1 MTLAQT
7 CTYAHTHT
15 KKKERHVLLHL
26 CTLLWQKFMEPDHT
40 QGSLENIAIPSILGC
55 MSSTY
60 RAWNHPKAAPSP
72 AYWAVCRRPTGPETT
87 PKPLHPQH
95 TGLYVVD
102 LQGLK
107 PPQSRSIPSI
117 LGCMS
122 PTYRAWNHPKAPQRL
137 QCFNKKNVNMRLCLK
152 KRHPLERPK
161 LRGIPCFLRHLVG
174 PLDFITPYWTQ
185 LWHPSFVGV
194 CVYIYICINIYI
206 YVLYGHLRGCG
217 SHNV

>member
-1 MTLAQT
+1 MYLRT
-7 CTYAHTHT
+7 HTHQ
-15 KKKERHVLLHL
+15 KKRKTRASALVHVALTEVHG
-26 CTLLWQKFMEPDHT
+26 TRPYPRVSRKH
-40 QGSLENIAIPSILGC
+40 S
-55 MSSTY
+55 
-60 RAWNHPKAAPSP
+60 HP
-72 AYWAVCRRPTGPETT
+72 
-87 PKPLHPQH
+87 LH

-194 CVYIYICINIYI
+194 CVYIYI
-206 YVLYGHLRGCG
+206 YV
-217 SHNV
+217 